1 MVSPLSLV
9 AWGLRD
15 TSHPQLAMTIP
26 TPVRIFY
33 EVLWNS
39 GTLSVASEILSD
51 HFRFRGSLGA
61 ETTGRDAFLAYVQGV
76 RSALA
81 DYRCD
86 ILDCVTE
93 GDRAF
98 AKMRFSGHHVA
109 SFRGF
114 APTGKPVSWLG
125 AAHFRFDGPMI
136 AELWVLG
143 DLTGLDALLRKNQ
156 LA

>member
-33 EVLWNS
+33 EELWNS

-86 ILDCVTE
+86 ILECVTE
-93 GDRAF
+93 GDQAF
-98 AKMRFSGHHVA
+98 AKMRFSGRHVA
-109 SFRGF
+109 EFRGF
-114 APTGKPVSWLG
+114 APTGKLLSWSG
-125 AAHFRFDGPMI
+125 AAHFRFEDQLI

-143 DLTGLDALLRKNQ
+143 DLTSLDDLLRENQ
-156 LA
+156 QA